1 MTEKIDISIV
11 IPAFNETARLPL
23 FLDRLIP
30 YCNNRKESYE
40 IIVVSDGS
48 TDKTFEIAM
57 TYKGRFSALSAV
69 KIRRNRGK
77 GYAVKRGFLQARGEI
92 CVFLDA
98 DGAVGPEE
106 IGKNLHYITEEGYD
120 IFVGSRILKN
130 REQILKVKWHRKLVG
145 EVFNFFVRGI
155 LFKNVKDTQCGFK
168 MFKKKIAV
176 RLFSRSHITGFG
188 FDVEILYLANKMGCG
203 IKEGPVS
210 WHHVAG
216 SKINLFSDSLK
227 MFFNILQ
234 VRNWHSTPIGTA
246 DGYMS
251 PGEYRYMYE
260 MENHHWWFVSR
271 RRMVVRLIE
280 SLKIPAPSVLFPYQ
294 GGGRVAFILDAGSGT
309 GGNLTAFNRFGKTTG
324 IDISEQAVS
333 FCRMRGIKNVICG
346 PVEKIPYADGAFD
359 IITCLD
365 LLEHTLNPVEVL
377 LELKRVLKETGRIIV
392 TVPAFRFLWSQHDEA
407 LGHLR
412 RYEKASLSRDIG
424 EAGLSIEKM
433 GYFFFL
439 SFFAVAPVRG
449 FRKFLVQ
456 QRKFH
461 SDTTTL
467 PPDFLNIFLKFLFRC
482 EIRILK
488 NFNFPFGT
496 TLYAVVSK
504 KI

>member
-1 MTEKIDISIV
+1 MSGKTDISIV
-11 IPAFNETARLPL
+11 VPAFNEAARLPL
-23 FLDRLIP
+23 FLDRLIS
-30 YCNNRKESYE
+30 YCNSRKEAYE

-48 TDKTFEIAM
+48 TDKTFEIAVS
-57 TYKGRFSALSAV
+57 YKRRFPALSAV

-77 GYAVKRGFLQARGEI
+77 GNAVKRGFLLASGGI

-106 IGKNLHYITEEGYD
+106 IGKNLHYITEESYD

-130 REQILKVKWHRKLVG
+130 KEQILKVKWHRKLMG
-145 EVFNFFVRGI
+145 GIFNFFVRVI

-168 MFKKKIAV
+168 MFKKKIAG

-188 FDVEILYLANKMGCG
+188 FDIEILYLANKMGCG

-227 MFFNILQ
+227 MFLNILQ
-234 VRNWHSTPIGTA
+234 VRNWHCTPIRTA

-280 SLKIPAPSVLFPYQ
+280 SLKIPAP
-294 GGGRVAFILDAGSGT
+294 AILDAGSGT

-333 FCRMRGIKNVICG
+333 FCRMRGLKNVICS

-359 IITCLD
+359 VITCLD
-365 LLEHTLNPVEVL
+365 LLEHTSNPVEVL
-377 LELKRVLKETGRIIV
+377 LELKRVLKEDGRIIV

-424 EAGLSIEKM
+424 EAGLTIEKM

-439 SFFAVAPVRG
+439 SFFAVAPVRWL
-449 FRKFLVQ
+449 RKFLVR

-467 PPDFLNIFLKFLFRC
+467 PPEFLNIFLKFLFRC
-482 EIRILK
+482 EMKILK

-504 KI
+504 KFDKFNLR